1 MSRAQTTPY
10 LLMVRP
16 AQFGFNAETAENN
29 AFQSKDQQLTAAQIR
44 EKAIEE
50 FDEFV
55 AKLRAVGV
63 EVVVAEDT
71 PEPAKPDAVFPNNW
85 VSFHQEGHIITYPM
99 FAPTRRQER
108 SDTILETVLHAGFQ
122 STGTRWHLEQE
133 EANNHFLEGTGSIIF
148 DHSNRLAYAC
158 LSPRTDAELLTKL
171 CDYLGYQAVVFHSV
185 DAAGQAVYHTN
196 VMMAIGESF
205 VVICLESVR
214 QPEEK
219 EMLRNLFTKTNK
231 EVIEIS
237 LEQMNS
243 FAGNMLQVRNKKEE
257 TFLVMSETAYHSLTQ
272 SQLERLRSHTKL
284 LYSALPTIERYGG
297 GSARCMLAEIFLPK
311 KSN

>member
-1 MSRAQTTPY
+1 
-10 LLMVRP
+10 
-16 AQFGFNAETAENN
+16 
-29 AFQSKDQQLTAAQIR
+29 
-44 EKAIEE
+44 
-50 FDEFV
+50 
-55 AKLRAVGV
+55 
-63 EVVVAEDT
+63 
-71 PEPAKPDAVFPNNW
+71 
-85 VSFHQEGHIITYPM
+85 
-99 FAPTRRQER
+99 
-108 SDTILETVLHAGFQ
+108 
-122 STGTRWHLEQE
+122 
-133 EANNHFLEGTGSIIF
+133 
-148 DHSNRLAYAC
+148 
-158 LSPRTDAELLTKL
+158 
-171 CDYLGYQAVVFHSV
+171 V

-243 FAGNMLQVRNKKEE
+243 FAGNMLQVRNNKEE

-284 LYSALPTIERYGG
+284 LYSALPTIEKYGG